1 MPTRGRSNL
10 SRNCGKLGF
19 VTASSENRRKS
30 LTDGLAIVWGK
41 MVKAYCLT
49 AMFKTNSSI
58 VSIET
63 SPKPAANKYFFYLKQ
78 GISGFD

>member
-10 SRNCGKLGF
+10 SRNCGKLSF

-30 LTDGLAIVWGK
+30 LRDGLAIVRGK

-49 AMFKTNSSI
+49 AKLKTNSSI
-58 VSIET
+58 VSMKA
-63 SPKPAANKYFFYLKQ
+63 SPKPAANEYFFYLKH